1 MINRILSRFHGGV
14 HLPDRKSL
22 TAGQPVRKAHLPDRL
37 YLPLHQHIGASAE
50 PVVAVGDS
58 VLKGQM
64 IAHACGYVSAPVHA
78 SSSGKVIAIE
88 DHAIPHPS
96 GASASCI
103 VIETDGEDRWIER
116 SGAEDYLNMDHSH
129 LRNLIR
135 NAGIVGLGGAGF
147 PSFIKLNPGPDYQI
161 DTLILN
167 GAECEPFITCDD
179 LLMRMHPE
187 EIISGIKILRYAL
200 KAKHVVIAVEDN
212 KPEAYQSL
220 KGQLHNEDI
229 EVVQVPTLYPVGGE
243 KQLIQVITGKE
254 VPHDGLPLNIGI
266 VIQNVSTAAAVH
278 RAVNEGTP
286 LVSRYVTVTGG
297 GVTQPRNLEVL
308 FGTPVNELLEQCGGT
323 NMAMSRLVMGG
334 PMMGFELHQ
343 HNVPVIKTT
352 NCILAA
358 TDHDL
363 SPEQP
368 MMPCIRCGSCADACP
383 VSLLPQQLYWFARSK
398 EFDKA
403 QNINLFDCI
412 ECGCCS
418 YVCPS
423 HIPLVHY
430 FRFSKAEIAAKER
443 EQEKADQ
450 ARARHE
456 ARQARL
462 DREKAERAARLASKK
477 AALAAKKARSDGA
490 SGGVSDDKKAAIK
503 AAIERAKAKK
513 AAKKQAGT
521 EPEAEKN
528 RAVSERKRAEMKAAI
543 EQAKVKKMARKQA
556 ESGHERGVSEQ
567 KKAEMRAAIARA
579 KAKKAEKKND
589 GI

>member
-1 MINRILSRFHGGV
+1 MISRIISKFRGGV

-22 TAGQPVRKAHLPDRL
+22 TAGQSIQKAYLPDRL

-58 VLKGQM
+58 VLKGQV
-64 IAHACGYVSAPVHA
+64 IAQASGYVSAPVHA
-78 SSSGKVIAIE
+78 SSSGQVVAIE

-96 GASASCI
+96 GASATCI
-103 VIETDGEDRWIER
+103 VIETDGEDRWIECA
-116 SGAEDYLNMDHSH
+116 GTEDYLNMDPSH

-179 LLMRMHPE
+179 LMMRAHPE
-187 EIISGIKILRYAL
+187 EIISGIKVLRYAL
-200 KAKHVVIAVEDN
+200 KAKNVVIAVEDN
-212 KPEAYQSL
+212 KPEAFQSL
-220 KGQLHNEDI
+220 KAQLQGEDI
-229 EVVQVPTLYPVGGE
+229 EVMFVPALYPAGGE
-243 KQLIQVITGKE
+243 KQLIQVVTGQE
-254 VPHDGLPLNIGI
+254 VPHDGLPLNIGV

-278 RAVNEGTP
+278 HAVNRGIP

-308 FGTPVNELLEQCGGT
+308 FGTPVNELLNQCGGT
-323 NMAMSRLVMGG
+323 TAAMTRLVMGG

-343 HNVPVIKTT
+343 HTVPVIKTT

-358 TDHDL
+358 TDYDL
-363 SPEQP
+363 PPSQP
-368 MMPCIRCGSCADACP
+368 AMPCIRCGTCADVCP

-423 HIPLVHY
+423 HIPLVQY
-430 FRFSKAEIAAKER
+430 FRFSKTEIAAKER
-443 EQEKADQ
+443 EQKKADQ
-450 ARARHE
+450 ARIRHE

-462 DREKAERAARLASKK
+462 EREKAERAARLAKKK
-477 AALAAKKARSDGA
+477 AALAAKKAQSDAAGA

-513 AAKKQAGT
+513 EAKKQEKPEKKAG
-521 EPEAEKN
+521 
-528 RAVSERKRAEMKAAI
+528 VSEQKRADMKAAI
-543 EQAKVKKMARKQA
+543 ERAKTKKNSQKQA
-556 ESGHERGVSEQ
+556 ESGQERGVSEQ

-579 KAKKAEKKND
+579 KAKKVEKKSD
-589 GI
+589 EI

>member
-1 MINRILSRFHGGV
+1 MISRILSKFRGGV
-14 HLPDRKSL
+14 HVPDRKSL
-22 TAGQPVRKAHLPDRL
+22 TAGQPVQKASLPDRL

-50 PVVAVGDS
+50 PVVAVGDQ
-58 VLKGQM
+58 VLKGQL
-64 IAHACGYVSAPVHA
+64 IAHATGYVSAPVHA

-88 DHAIPHPS
+88 GHAIPHPS
-96 GASASCI
+96 GAFAPCI

-116 SGAEDYLNMDHSH
+116 TGEEDYLNMDPSH

-147 PSFIKLNPGPDYQI
+147 PAFIKLNPGADYPI

-179 LLMRMHPE
+179 LLMRTHPE
-187 EIISGIKILRYAL
+187 EIISGIKILRHAL
-200 KAKHVVIAVEDN
+200 KAKNVVIAVEDN
-212 KPEAYQSL
+212 KPEAFQCL
-220 KGQLHNEDI
+220 KEQLHDEDI
-229 EVVQVPTLYPVGGE
+229 EVVQVPTLYPAGGE
-243 KQLIQVITGKE
+243 KQLIQVVTGKE

-266 VIQNVSTAAAVH
+266 VIQNVGTAAAVH

-297 GVTQPRNLEVL
+297 GVTQPHNLEVL
-308 FGTPVNELLEQCGGT
+308 FGTPVNELLEQCGGAT
-323 NMAMSRLVMGG
+323 AAMTRLVMGG

-343 HNVPVIKTT
+343 HTVPVIKTT

-358 TDHDL
+358 TDYDL
-363 SPEQP
+363 PPKQP
-368 MMPCIRCGSCADACP
+368 AMPCIRCGTCADVCP

-423 HIPLVHY
+423 HIPLVQY
-430 FRFSKAEIAAKER
+430 FRFSKTEIAAKER
-443 EQEKADQ
+443 EQKKADQ
-450 ARARHE
+450 ARIRHE

-462 DREKAERAARLASKK
+462 DREKAERAARLAKKK
-477 AALAAKKARSDGA
+477 AALAAKKAQSDDAG
-490 SGGVSDDKKAAIK
+490 GGVSDDKKAAIK

-513 AAKKQAGT
+513 AAKKQT
-521 EPEAEKN
+521 EPETTEKS
-528 RAVSERKRAEMKAAI
+528 ATVSEQKKADMKAAI
-543 EQAKVKKMARKQA
+543 EKAKARKMAKKQA
-556 ESGHERGVSEQ
+556 ESGQERGVSEQ